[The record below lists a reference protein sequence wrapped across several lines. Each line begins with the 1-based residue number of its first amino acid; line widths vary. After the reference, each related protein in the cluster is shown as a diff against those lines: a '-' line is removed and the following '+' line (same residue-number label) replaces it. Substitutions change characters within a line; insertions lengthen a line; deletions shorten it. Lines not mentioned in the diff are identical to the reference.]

1 MMEAGVGRAHGAVS
15 VLNAIATGIGG
26 AVGID
31 VPVEARVRLSGDAGR
46 VVIESRTPWGRVTP
60 PRELSTALLE
70 LAREMGHSGG
80 LEVEVYS
87 RVPPASGLKSS
98 SALVNSITL
107 GLADA
112 LGVEMS
118 LEEAAR
124 LGVTV
129 SRRAGLTLT
138 DAYDDSLATL
148 LPGVFITDNW
158 GLRILRRFTFDE
170 TLYAVAAV
178 PPTGRPIQAVE
189 PGVFESLGRH
199 YSRAVD
205 LALEG
210 RWMEAMA
217 VNAVLTLVATG
228 LDEWSIGLV
237 ARALEHEATLLA
249 GVSGKGPSVY
259 ALTTDPRGVADA
271 WGEAGVEVIV
281 ARLLGGGR

>member
-1 MMEAGVGRAHGAVS
+1 
-15 VLNAIATGIGG
+15 
-26 AVGID
+26 
-31 VPVEARVRLSGDAGR
+31 
-46 VVIESRTPWGRVTP
+46 
-60 PRELSTALLE
+60 
-70 LAREMGHSGG
+70 
-80 LEVEVYS
+80 
-87 RVPPASGLKSS
+87 GLKSS
-98 SALVNSITL
+98 SALVNSIVL

-112 LGVEMS
+112 LGVEMG

-138 DAYDDSLATL
+138 GAYDDSLATL
-148 LPGVFITDNW
+148 LPGVFITDNR
-158 GLRILRRFTFDE
+158 GLRILRRFTFNE

-178 PPTGRPIQAVE
+178 PPRERPIQTVE

-210 RWMEAMA
+210 RWVEAMA

-228 LDEWSIGLV
+228 LDEWSVGLV
-237 ARALEHEATLLA
+237 SRALEHEATLLA

-281 ARLLGGGR
+281 ARLLGGVG